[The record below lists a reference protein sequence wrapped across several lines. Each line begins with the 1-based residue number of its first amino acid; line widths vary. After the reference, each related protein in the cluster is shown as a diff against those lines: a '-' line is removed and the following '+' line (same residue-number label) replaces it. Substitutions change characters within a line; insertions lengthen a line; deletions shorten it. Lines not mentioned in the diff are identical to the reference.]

1 MNMKNFDI
9 DKWSKYPQENN
20 VIKSNDRITNLEK
33 TNDDLEYLITQIE
46 NDKKDITGSYDTW
59 LKIGFAIADHFG
71 EDGRN
76 YFQRVSQFHPEYDS
90 KVCDDQFD
98 KCLGGNGSGITIKSF
113 FHLCFQNNI
122 FVLPKSS
129 TAESAIN
136 HITSNPINSSN
147 NLHIRSL
154 NDMIIRSK
162 TEPAIPY
169 LWSGIKIGSFG
180 FIFGPPKAGKTI
192 FCECL
197 AMAIATQQES
207 FFNKPILQGAKRV
220 LFISMEEFWQQRT
233 ERNEKQLQELQAEV
247 GDFFLTVDEHFP
259 RLINSK
265 EDWEL
270 LKDHIIQTDSEVVFI
285 DSLSRL
291 YSGSI
296 EDSQMAKE
304 LLFKLRE
311 LTNELKI
318 TLIIIHHTPKQIGR
332 PLTIDSLAGSRMLAQ
347 EADFMIGISKSLEG
361 TRYMKEVA
369 FRYAPENDETVTTF
383 QINSN
388 TWIHPLFEVPEQS
401 LLKESDGRNDSSNK
415 DTVLDYIES
424 SLDANSQIL
433 IKALIDYFVDTRI
446 MSKPTLY
453 ACLQKLTTERKIKK
467 IAKGV
472 YALSPEQP

>member
-1 MNMKNFDI
+1 MKKFDV

-90 KVCDDQFD
+90 KVCDDQFN
-98 KCLGGNGSGITIKSF
+98 KCLGGNGSGITIKTF

-129 TAESAIN
+129 TAELANN
-136 HITSNPINSSN
+136 HISSNPINSSN

-154 NDMIIRSK
+154 NEMIIRSK

-207 FFNKPILQGAKRV
+207 FFDKPIHQGEKRV

-247 GDFFLTVDEHFP
+247 GDYFLTVDEHFP
-259 RLINSK
+259 RLIDNK

-270 LKDHIIQTDSEVVFI
+270 LKNHIIQTDSEVVFI
-285 DSLSRL
+285 DSLSRM

-318 TLIIIHHTPKQIGR
+318 TLIVIHHTPKQIGR

-388 TWIHPLFEVPEQS
+388 AWIHPSFEISEQS
-401 LLKESDGRNDSSNK
+401 LLKASDGRNDSSNK
-415 DTVLDYIES
+415 DTILEYIES
-424 SLDANSQIL
+424 NFQVNQP
-433 IKALIDYFVDTRI
+433 IKVKTLLVHFVDSKT
-446 MSKPTLY
+446 MSRPTFY
-453 ACLQKLTTERKIKK
+453 SCMEKLSMDLKIKK
-467 IAKGV
+467 ISKGV
-472 YALSPEQP
+472 YALSSEQP